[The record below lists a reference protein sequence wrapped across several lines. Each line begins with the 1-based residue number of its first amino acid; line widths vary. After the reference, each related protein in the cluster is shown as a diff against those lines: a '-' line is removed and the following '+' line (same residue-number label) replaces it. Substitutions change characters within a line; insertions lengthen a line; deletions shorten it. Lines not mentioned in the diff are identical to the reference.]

1 MNFHLTKL
9 LWSHIQRLVALR
21 KINDFRKKINITGI
35 FGTGALHF
43 TPCANGRGFP
53 SRGCGGK
60 NAWLLRS
67 AVWLAVCGG
76 LECGAV
82 EHFVCDGVWGAC
94 ARGNGIIAIY
104 SGAGGTHW
112 LRAGVARAAAGAKAG
127 GNAAMLPAWGAGIFL
142 GGQPT
147 GINPVARWLR

>member
-82 EHFVCDGVWGAC
+82 EHFACDGLGFL
-94 ARGNGIIAIY
+94 R
-104 SGAGGTHW
+104 GGTGL
-112 LRAGVARAAAGAKAG
+112 LRFIAVQAGRIGYVRV
-127 GNAAMLPAWGAGIFL
+127 LPGCGR
-142 GGQPT
+142 GESRG
-147 GINPVARWLR
+147 